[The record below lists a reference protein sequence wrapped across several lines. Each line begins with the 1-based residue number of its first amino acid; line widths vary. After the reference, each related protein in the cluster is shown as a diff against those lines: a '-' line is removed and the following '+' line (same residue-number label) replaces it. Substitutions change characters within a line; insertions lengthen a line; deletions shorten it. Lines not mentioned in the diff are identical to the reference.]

1 MAILEYSTYS
11 IQVANMTVPKEQQA
25 VIFEE
30 NGSPLKFGKIK
41 VGKPDFDEV
50 LINIKYSGVCHTDLH
65 AWKGDWP
72 IPTRKP
78 CVGGHE
84 G

>member
-1 MAILEYSTYS
+1 MSKS
-11 IQVANMTVPKEQQA
+11 VPKEQQA

-30 NGSPLKFGKIK
+30 NGAPLKFGKIK

-65 AWKGDWP
+65 AWKVGDMLVVV
-72 IPTRKP
+72 T
-78 CVGGHE
+78 HH
-84 G
+84 